1 MSQLQ
6 NGVSDLTGVGLT
18 PAAAYAIIN
27 TALQKLAQ
35 MNITDKDVPFF
46 GLVKDGQQRGSHQC
60 AVETNITAVE
70 IRAEGDAPVTNPL
83 TLQIIVN
90 GVTQSQVFSL
100 AAGSA
105 YALIAASP
113 VIDVSATQVTKV
125 AIVNANQSSD
135 VIVTLKKQLLI
146 L

>member
-1 MSQLQ
+1 MSQLANGTEDLVGQ
-6 NGVSDLTGVGLT
+6 NLT
-18 PAAAYAIIN
+18 PGAAYPVIN

-35 MNITDKDVPFF
+35 MNIADKDVMFF
-46 GLVKDGQQRGSHQC
+46 GLLRDGQQRGAHQC
-60 AVETNITAVE
+60 AVETKITAVE
-70 IRAEGDAPVTNPL
+70 IRVEGDAPVTSDL

-90 GVTQSQVFSL
+90 GVTQSQTFSL
-100 AAGSA
+100 LAGTN

-113 VIDVSATQVTKV
+113 VIDVPAGQIAKV
-125 AIVNANQSSD
+125 AIVNANQASD

>member
-1 MSQLQ
+1 MSQLA
-6 NGVSDLTGVGLT
+6 NGTNDLTGVGLT

-35 MNITDKDVPFF
+35 MTIADKDVVFF
-46 GLVKDGQQRGSHQC
+46 GLVRDGQQRGAHQC

-70 IRAEGDAPVTNPL
+70 IRAEGDVPVTSPL
-83 TLQIIVN
+83 TLQIILN

-100 AAGSA
+100 TAGSA
-105 YALIAASP
+105 YTLIAASP
-113 VIDVSATQVTKV
+113 AIDIPAGQVAKV
-125 AIVNANQSSD
+125 AVVNANQASD
-135 VIVTLKKQLLI
+135 VIVTLKKQLMI